1 MSIFSSV
8 FAVLL
13 LAGVAFGQTASVP
26 APAAAPAAMN
36 SVDLGML
43 LAKIEQDTQ
52 TLNAEIDR
60 LRIDKWKTD
69 SGTKQQETENAASIQ
84 RNITSALPDLIT
96 AVRNQPQSLAA
107 NFKLYRNLNAL
118 HDVVASL
125 GESTGAFGKKEEFEA
140 IAPEIAALD
149 QSRRNYGDYLQQL
162 TVNSDARLAAARQ
175 AAVQAA
181 QAPPKKVII
190 DDTEPAPKPAAKKK
204 RVKKK
209 TPSTSTTPTT
219 SEPAKP
225 Q

>member
-1 MSIFSSV
+1 MSMLSRIFAS
-8 FAVLL
+8 LL
-13 LAGVAFGQTASVP
+13 LAGLAFGQTPV
-26 APAAAPAAMN
+26 AAAPGPTPAAMN

-52 TLNAEIDR
+52 ALNTDIGR
-60 LRIDKWKTD
+60 LRIDKWKAD

-118 HDVVASL
+118 HDVVSGL
-125 GESTGAFGKKEEFEA
+125 GESTGAFGKKEEYEA

-162 TVNSDARLAAARQ
+162 TVNGDTRLAAAARQ

-181 QAPPKKVII
+181 QPPPKKII
-190 DDTEPAPKPAAKKK
+190 VDDTEPAPKPAKKK
-204 RVKKK
+204 RAKKA
-209 TPSTSTTPTT
+209 PSSSTS

>member
-1 MSIFSSV
+1 MSVVFRVLIFS
-8 FAVLL
+8 L
-13 LAGVAFGQTASVP
+13 LAGVAFAQTSAV
-26 APAAAPAAMN
+26 APQVAAPTVMN

-52 TLNAEIDR
+52 ALNAEVGH

-84 RNITSALPDLIT
+84 RNITVALPDLIT
-96 AVRNQPQSLAA
+96 EVRNQPQSLAA

-118 HDVVASL
+118 HDVLTSL
-125 GESTGAFGKKEEFEA
+125 GESTGAFGKKEEYEA
-140 IAPEIAALD
+140 IAPDIAALD
-149 QSRRNYGDYLQQL
+149 QSRRSYGDYLQQL
-162 TVNSDARLAAARQ
+162 TANGDARLAAAARQ
-175 AAVQAA
+175 AAVQAT

-190 DDTEPAPKPAAKKK
+190 DDTEPAPKPKKK
-204 RVKKK
+204 HARKK
-209 TPSTSTTPTT
+209 PSTSSTTA